1 MNVNCVLRRLSLAS
15 LALAM
20 AACGPTIGDAC
31 TVNSDCGAGTC
42 VLKDYAPGGL
52 CSLAC
57 EVGGA
62 SCPAGTICVRDAID
76 RGQPGCMKSCT
87 RQADCRDA
95 YVCKYEK
102 QSETPICVGPA
113 GI

>member
-1 MNVNCVLRRLSLAS
+1 MNVNPRLRLLSLAC
-15 LALAM
+15 LALALG
-20 AACGPTIGDAC
+20 ACGPTIGDAC
-31 TVNSDCGAGTC
+31 TADADCGPGVC
-42 VLKDYAPGGL
+42 VKKDYTPGGM

-62 SCPAGTICVRDAID
+62 LCPAGTICVKDAIA
-76 RGQPGCMKSCT
+76 GNQSGCMKSCT

-95 YVCKYEK
+95 YVCNNAKD
-102 QSETPICVGPA
+102 SATPVCVGPA